1 MSEAA
6 ADPYAVLGVAHD
18 VSDIELRRVYRGLVK
33 RYHPDHNG
41 GSAESAARF
50 AQIQNAYDQIA
61 HHRASPPGDAQQ
73 ARGGTGTTGAT
84 SASAGAQRSASAAA
98 GAQRAAS
105 ASGGAQRSASAAAG
119 AQHAA
124 NEPGIEDRIAS
135 LEREMAAMREA
146 ERRRAEEQA
155 RVAREQVR
163 QAAARSAAT
172 GSNQGQRRPTPEE
185 LGYYTTDDSFT
196 KIIDDAAGEFTERL
210 RKSDAKKHFSRRLSD
225 LFGRDE

>member
-6 ADPYAVLGVAHD
+6 VDPYAVLGVSHD

-41 GSAESAARF
+41 GSAESATRF
-50 AQIQNAYDQIA
+50 AQIQNAYDEIA
-61 HHRASPPGDAQQ
+61 HHRATPPQGAQKGYG
-73 ARGGTGTTGAT
+73 ATGNTGGTRTTG
-84 SASAGAQRSASAAA
+84 GKQAAA
-98 GAQRAAS
+98 D
-105 ASGGAQRSASAAAG
+105 

-124 NEPGIEDRIAS
+124 SEPGIEDRIAT
-135 LEREMAAMREA
+135 LEREMAAIREA

-163 QAAARSAAT
+163 QAAARGAAA
-172 GSNQGQRRPTPEE
+172 GSNQAQQRPTPEE

-196 KIIDDAAGEFTERL
+196 KIIDDAAGQFSERV
-210 RKSDAKKHFSRRLSD
+210 RKSDAKKQFSRRLSD

>member
-41 GSAESAARF
+41 GSAESATRF

-61 HHRASPPGDAQQ
+61 HNRASPQHGAQQ
-73 ARGGTGTTGAT
+73 AYGATGATGGTGAAGGTRATGGT
-84 SASAGAQRSASAAA
+84 SAAA
-98 GAQRAAS
+98 D
-105 ASGGAQRSASAAAG
+105 

-124 NEPGIEDRIAS
+124 SEPDIEDRIAS

-146 ERRRAEEQA
+146 ERRRAEEQV
-155 RVAREQVR
+155 RVAREKVR
-163 QAAARSAAT
+163 QAAARGAAT
-172 GSNQGQRRPTPEE
+172 GSNQGQGRPTPEE

-196 KIIDDAAGEFTERL
+196 KIVDDAAGEFTERL
-210 RKSDAKKHFSRRLSD
+210 RKSDAKKQFSRRLSD

>member
-6 ADPYAVLGVAHD
+6 VDPYAVLGVARD

-41 GSAESAARF
+41 GSAESATRF

-61 HHRASPPGDAQQ
+61 HHRATPPPQGAKQ
-73 ARGGTGTTGAT
+73 AHGATGTTGGT
-84 SASAGAQRSASAAA
+84 PTTGGTRAAA
-98 GAQRAAS
+98 GARHAAS
-105 ASGGAQRSASAAAG
+105 
-119 AQHAA
+119 
-124 NEPGIEDRIAS
+124 EPGIEDRIAT
-135 LEREMAAMREA
+135 LEREMAAIREA

-163 QAAARSAAT
+163 QAASRGAAT
-172 GSNQGQRRPTPEE
+172 GSNQRQQRPTPEE

-196 KIIDDAAGEFTERL
+196 KIIDDAAGQFTERV
-210 RKSDAKKHFSRRLSD
+210 RKSDAKKQFSRRLSD
-225 LFGRDE
+225 LFGRDD

>member
-6 ADPYAVLGVAHD
+6 VDPYAVLGVSHD

-41 GSAESAARF
+41 GSAESATRF

-61 HHRASPPGDAQQ
+61 HHRATPPPQGAQQ
-73 ARGGTGTTGAT
+73 ARGTTGTTGGKRT
-84 SASAGAQRSASAAA
+84 TGGTQTTGGSRAAA
-98 GAQRAAS
+98 D
-105 ASGGAQRSASAAAG
+105 

-124 NEPGIEDRIAS
+124 REPGIEDRIAT
-135 LEREMAAMREA
+135 LEREMAAIREA

-155 RVAREQVR
+155 RVAREQVM
-163 QAAARSAAT
+163 QAAARAAAT
-172 GSNQGQRRPTPEE
+172 GSRQGQQRPTPEE

-196 KIIDDAAGEFTERL
+196 KIIDDAAGQVTERL
-210 RKSDAKKHFSRRLSD
+210 RKSDAKKQFSRRLSD

>member
-61 HHRASPPGDAQQ
+61 HHRASPPQGTQQ
-73 ARGGTGTTGAT
+73 THGAAGTAGGAPTAGSARTAGGTSGA
-84 SASAGAQRSASAAA
+84 ADE
-98 GAQRAAS
+98 
-105 ASGGAQRSASAAAG
+105 
-119 AQHAA
+119 QHAA
-124 NEPGIEDRIAS
+124 SEPGIEDRIAS

-155 RVAREQVR
+155 RVAREKLR
-163 QAAARSAAT
+163 QAAARGAAT
-172 GSNQGQRRPTPEE
+172 GTSQAEGRPTPEE

-210 RKSDAKKHFSRRLSD
+210 RKSDAKKQFSRRLSD